1 MVRRTG
7 SVVFWYQPP
16 PQAFGGRISVHGRQ
30 KSEVLVADTL
40 TNKGSVVGML
50 ARVVVSMISFRV
62 TNNFENA
69 AQYLGN
75 GKC

>member
-30 KSEVLVADTL
+30 KSEVLVVDRLA
-40 TNKGSVVGML
+40 NKGSVVEMF
-50 ARVVVSMISFRV
+50 ARAVVSMISFRV
-62 TNNFENA
+62 TNNAEDA
-69 AQYLGN
+69 AHYLGS
-75 GKC
+75 